1 VSTRPEVDYRAMRPL
16 FAVVVLMFALAPL
29 ACTATPAPEAP
40 IATGPTVRLPVP
52 VPPPAPHPGQPVT
65 LPNGGSGY
73 LAPPSSPAA
82 AHAALLVIQEWWGM
96 NDWVK
101 SNADR
106 FASQGYMALAV
117 DLYRGRSATN
127 AEEAHELMR
136 GLPEDRAMADIKAAF
151 TLLASKPDVD
161 PTRIGIVGWCM
172 GGGYALDFATVEPRL
187 RAAVVNYGHLFT
199 DPAKIAPIHAALLGN
214 FGASDRGIPAADVL
228 SFETELRAQGKS
240 VDFKEFE
247 GAGHAFMNQSNTQG
261 YDAAAARDAWIRI
274 DAFFTRELGG
284 GA

>member
-1 VSTRPEVDYRAMRPL
+1 MRLFLAAAVSVFTLGA
-16 FAVVVLMFALAPL
+16 L
-29 ACTATPAPEAP
+29 ACTITPAPEAP
-40 IATGPTVRLPVP
+40 IATGPSVRLPIP
-52 VPPPAPHPGQPVT
+52 AAPPAPHPGQAVSLT
-65 LPNGGSGY
+65 NGGSGY
-73 LAPPSSPAA
+73 LAPPSSPGA

-106 FASQGYMALAV
+106 FASQGYTALAV
-117 DLYRGRSATN
+117 DLYRGRSATS

-151 TLLASKPDVD
+151 NLLAARPDVD

-172 GGGYALDFATVEPRL
+172 GGGYALEFATVEPRL

-199 DPAKIAPIHAALLGN
+199 DPAKIGPIHAALLGN
-214 FGASDRGIPAADVL
+214 FGATDRGIPAEDVL
-228 SFETELRAQGKS
+228 SFESQLRAQGKNI
-240 VDFKEFE
+240 DFKEFE

-274 DAFFTRELGG
+274 DAFFTKELGVG
-284 GA
+284 T